1 MQKGNKIIFE
11 KGVYRLTFKLAKKIL
26 NRDKLKSIMFLF
38 SEPNTG
44 ETIQRTIV
52 FNNEAQSNLNEF
64 VRKLSN
70 NTDTIWKND
79 ILTALEKINK
89 HKNKEF
95 LAFIEPNKSNTYNN
109 ITSIMSEA
117 KENDKA

>member
-1 MQKGNKIIFE
+1 MAVKGNKIILE

-70 NTDTIWKND
+70 NEDTIWKND

-89 HKNKEF
+89 HKDKEF
-95 LAFIEPNKSNTYNN
+95 LAFIEPNKTNTYNN

-117 KENDKA
+117 KQR